1 LAYDDNMGVLI
12 RRRFY
17 ESEQSGRRMVQ
28 KYAESRFIETAGATE
43 IRDGHERNV
52 QEIEHRLS
60 RARVARG
67 RHQLTNIIR

>member
-1 LAYDDNMGVLI
+1 
-12 RRRFY
+12 
-17 ESEQSGRRMVQ
+17 MVQ